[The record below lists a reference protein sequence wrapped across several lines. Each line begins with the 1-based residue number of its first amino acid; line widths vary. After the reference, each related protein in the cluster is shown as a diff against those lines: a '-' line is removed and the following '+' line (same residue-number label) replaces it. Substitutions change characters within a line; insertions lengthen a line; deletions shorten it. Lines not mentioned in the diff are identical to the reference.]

1 MRCNVGVN
9 PKLLVDQHLVAESVE
24 LKMVTGMMR
33 YRINNG
39 QKFGQSPDSFRL
51 GKGHIL
57 FFTDK
62 LAYLARR
69 LAFINEE
76 MRSRGFKPGDPDFI
90 NPNEF
95 GSVYNHDWEPE
106 KRDSDLIRARLVEKI
121 QAKQPGFWRLRKK
134 SLVDDDLKEAL
145 SKIRDSSVYYV

>member
-9 PKLLVDQHLVAESVE
+9 PKLIVDQHLVAESTE

-33 YRINNG
+33 YRINKG

-69 LAFINEE
+69 LAYINDE
-76 MRSRGFKPGDPDFI
+76 MRSRGFKPGSPDYI
-90 NPNEF
+90 DPNEF
-95 GSVYNHDWEPE
+95 GSVYNHDWTPE
-106 KRDSDLIRARLVEKI
+106 KVDSDLIRERIIEKL
-121 QAKQPGFWRLRKK
+121 QAKPPGFWRMGRKT
-134 SLVDDDLKEAL
+134 LNIDELPVII
-145 SKIRDSSVYYV
+145 SKMLESSVYYV